1 MSSISAA
8 SKRQLLSTAKLLEKF
23 AKKDMPGYKDPLQ
36 KSKRKKTSGVAK
48 KRTSGGAKKK
58 GAKKRGSKK

>member
-36 KSKRKKTSGVAK
+36 KSKRKKKATSVTK
-48 KRTSGGAKKK
+48 KKASGGAKKRRTV
-58 GAKKRGSKK
+58 KKSKK

>member
-36 KSKRKKTSGVAK
+36 KSKRKKA
-48 KRTSGGAKKK
+48 SGGAKKK
-58 GAKKRGSKK
+58 ASGGAKKRRTVKKSKK